1 MKRYIL
7 LICIIIICGI
17 SNAQETGL
25 FGRITDNTGENI
37 PCAAIGIV
45 GTTVYTVANDK
56 GEYRL
61 SLDKGVHLLS
71 VSAVGYK
78 PYKKE
83 IKIGGSSKE
92 NFNITLQPD
101 VSELD
106 EIVVSADIMNLSR
119 VKRSA
124 YNVVAL
130 STDELLNTTKN
141 LADVLA
147 KTPGLK
153 LRESGG
159 VGSDMQITLD
169 GFTGKH
175 IKVFIDG
182 VPQEGVGKSF
192 GLNNIPVNYAHS
204 IEVYRGVVPVE
215 LGTDAMGGVINIV
228 TNKRKVGWNL
238 DASYSYGSFNTHKSF
253 VNFSQNFANGF
264 SYEISAFQNYSDNNY
279 KVHAPIED
287 FITGAIEK
295 KKLHKVERFN
305 DTYHNEA
312 VTVKAGIA
320 RKNWADRLMFGLTL
334 SNMYKEIQTGVRQE
348 IVYGDKFREG
358 YSVMPSLEYRKRNAF
373 LKGLDLSVT
382 ANYNRNATTNVD
394 TASCKYNWLQET
406 KKLNSPGEQSYQNSR
421 ADNDNWNATFT
432 ANYRIGNTHTH
443 LLTLHHLF
451 NAFERSNTSFL
462 AKESASDAIKKQT
475 VKNVTGLSYRL
486 MPTERWNVTL
496 FGKYYSLQVGG
507 PVATTSNQDAFS
519 KEKRSMDSFGYG
531 VAGTYFIIDGLQA
544 KLSYEKAYR
553 LPTIEEMFGDEDLEM
568 GNIGIN
574 PEHSHNIN
582 LNLSYHNKFGKH
594 VVYAEGGV
602 VYRDTR
608 DYIQRNIVDIS
619 GGKSAATYLN
629 YGKVLTTGV
638 SLTARYS
645 FGKLLSIGGNFTQM
659 EVIDNMKKA
668 MNSSVPNVSYKE
680 RIPNIPCVFADASA
694 TLYWN
699 NCMGKGNNLSL
710 TYETRFVE
718 KFCYYSMAIGTNN
731 NDFMVPNQLSHNL
744 LLTYSIKNGR
754 YNFSLEC
761 LNFTNERLYD
771 NFSLQ
776 KAGMGI
782 YGKVRINFGS

>member
-17 SNAQETGL
+17 SNAQETNL
-25 FGRITDNTGENI
+25 FGRITDNTGENV

-61 SLDKGVHLLS
+61 LLDKGVHLLS

-320 RKNWADRLMFGLTL
+320 GKNWADRLMFGLTL

-348 IVYGDKFREG
+348 IVYGDKFHEG

-519 KEKRSMDSFGYG
+519 KE
-531 VAGTYFIIDGLQA
+531 
-544 KLSYEKAYR
+544 
-553 LPTIEEMFGDEDLEM
+553 
-568 GNIGIN
+568 
-574 PEHSHNIN
+574 
-582 LNLSYHNKFGKH
+582 
-594 VVYAEGGV
+594 
-602 VYRDTR
+602 
-608 DYIQRNIVDIS
+608 
-619 GGKSAATYLN
+619 
-629 YGKVLTTGV
+629 
-638 SLTARYS
+638 
-645 FGKLLSIGGNFTQM
+645 
-659 EVIDNMKKA
+659 MK
-668 MNSSVPNVSYKE
+668 
-680 RIPNIPCVFADASA
+680 I
-694 TLYWN
+694 
-699 NCMGKGNNLSL
+699 
-710 TYETRFVE
+710 
-718 KFCYYSMAIGTNN
+718 
-731 NDFMVPNQLSHNL
+731 
-744 LLTYSIKNGR
+744 
-754 YNFSLEC
+754 
-761 LNFTNERLYD
+761 
-771 NFSLQ
+771 
-776 KAGMGI
+776 
-782 YGKVRINFGS
+782 